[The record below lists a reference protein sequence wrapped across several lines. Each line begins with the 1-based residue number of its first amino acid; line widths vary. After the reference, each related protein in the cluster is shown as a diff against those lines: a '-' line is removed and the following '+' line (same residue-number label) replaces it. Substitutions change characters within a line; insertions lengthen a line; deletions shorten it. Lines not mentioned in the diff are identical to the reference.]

1 MTAVPKP
8 LKFLRP
14 HYEALE
20 KTYQSWPDGDNKNSL
35 ADVLS
40 VMGMTHSDE
49 ERRESLKY
57 RLLAPSTELASWGHE
72 YVRHLALEI
81 GSEYQDRMEKEQ
93 EYQDLFDLS
102 ETIVPFYLKHN
113 AEADAV
119 DLLTELE
126 AIENITKFV
135 DENTY
140 ERTCLY
146 MVRSV
151 LCKVRCQTFAANV
164 HLSMVPL
171 LTFPDNDTFLKTAH
185 EIYKRYGKLTQAM
198 TLAIRLNDLELIKSD
213 LFST

>member
-14 HYEALE
+14 HYQRLATSYE
-20 KTYQSWPDGDNKNSL
+20 SWPSGENKNSL
-35 ADVLS
+35 ADILS
-40 VMGMTHSDE
+40 VMGMTYSDE

-57 RLLAPSTELASWGHE
+57 RLLAPSTDLASWGHE
-72 YVRHLALEI
+72 YIRHLALEI
-81 GSEYQDRMEKEQ
+81 GAEYQDRLENDK

-102 ETIVPFYLKHN
+102 EIIVPFYLKHN

-126 AIENITKFV
+126 AIEHITNFV

-146 MVRSV
+146 MVR
-151 LCKVRCQTFAANV
+151 
-164 HLSMVPL
+164 
-171 LTFPDNDTFLKTAH
+171 
-185 EIYKRYGKLTQAM
+185 
-198 TLAIRLNDLELIKSD
+198 
-213 LFST
+213 